1 MIIKDAD
8 FEQLKEE
15 LITLYNVGR
24 NYGDIYVME
33 ECDYL
38 LQKLQTIEND
48 YLRRKNALRES
59 IK

>member
-1 MIIKDAD
+1 MIIKDDD
-8 FEQLKEE
+8 FEQLKAE
-15 LITLYNVGR
+15 LITLYKTGR

-38 LQKLQTIEND
+38 LQKLQTIETD
-48 YLRRKNALRES
+48 YLRRRSALREA